1 MRQESL
7 SKLRQFS
14 LAVAVACLAVAGA
27 TAGWAK
33 DQVRVAGLTWPGYG
47 WWYLAQAKN
56 LAPDL
61 DITYQQIE
69 DPFQSFALMSSGQLA
84 IIGGDPFDTAVD
96 GAIR

>member
-1 MRQESL
+1 MYQASL
-7 SKLRQFS
+7 STLRRFS
-14 LAVAVACLAVAGA
+14 LAVAVACFAFAGA
-27 TAGWAK
+27 SAGWAK

-69 DPFQSFALMSSGQLA
+69 DPFPSTPSS
-84 IIGGDPFDTAVD
+84 AVS
-96 GAIR
+96 RL